1 MELLSVI
8 VPVYNTKEYLE
19 RCISS
24 IRNQSYQNLEII
36 LVNDGSTDK
45 SGSLCEK
52 IALEDNRIR
61 VFHKENGGSSS
72 ARNLGISKANGN
84 YLAFIDSDDY
94 IEEEMYAHL
103 MEAIQRMNVEI
114 AQVARIEET
123 DEGERLPDVCEAPFQ
138 EVIFESKEF
147 LRELMMYRGDS
158 SFCTKVVRKEY
169 FDKEKFPEGE
179 LNEDLRLMVSLM
191 EQGAKVL
198 SIPYEGYHVVYRMG
212 SNTRKE
218 DRETFSRV
226 YTDSVHNAER
236 IYDLV
241 EEKYPDMLTEA
252 ERFGAYQRLLY
263 MLHIPISHMKQSN
276 IEYRKIVKYIRK
288 NRIRIYRNP
297 YLEKKD
303 KRNLF
308 VLSFFPKLTR
318 WVHAK
323 YKGF

>member
-1 MELLSVI
+1 
-8 VPVYNTKEYLE
+8 
-19 RCISS
+19 
-24 IRNQSYQNLEII
+24 
-36 LVNDGSTDK
+36 
-45 SGSLCEK
+45 
-52 IALEDNRIR
+52 
-61 VFHKENGGSSS
+61 
-72 ARNLGISKANGN
+72 
-84 YLAFIDSDDY
+84 
-94 IEEEMYAHL
+94 
-103 MEAIQRMNVEI
+103 
-114 AQVARIEET
+114 
-123 DEGERLPDVCEAPFQ
+123 
-138 EVIFESKEF
+138 
-147 LRELMMYRGDS
+147 MYRGDS

-263 MLHIPISHMKQSN
+263 MLHIPISQMKQSN

-308 VLSFFPKLTR
+308 ILSFFPKLIR